1 MAPEL
6 ESVLMS
12 SFVDTLMRMGGKEG
26 GCSGVGV
33 VGAEWGGYL
42 AWVIVVA
49 RHGVDT
55 A

>member
-1 MAPEL
+1 M
-6 ESVLMS
+6 SVVGWTWLG
-12 SFVDTLMRMGGKEG
+12 R
-26 GCSGVGV
+26 SGVDV

-49 RHGVDT
+49 RHGVDN